1 MKRKL
6 FLEKI
11 NIEKLTIN
19 YNVLCHVPAKTSK
32 QRKRKQIPKLIFK
45 FWNVTSVFIHTWMK
59 SFTFYPTAW
68 KNKMCFNIPL
78 LLLSILSYAGPA
90 KKKRK
95 ENENVCNNIFETAI
109 QIHFSNIGAKEFF
122 FWVSEFYFS
131 GNDACYA
138 VRNWE
143 CMDIRLS
150 LNACQS
156 VLRHFVSLWVRSTLI
171 MQEKQIGNFLFYIQ
185 KIFGVRK
192 TFLWSN
198 FCFIFEE

>member
-1 MKRKL
+1 MKNSPSIIMSCVMCQQRPPNNEKGNKFRNWFLSFGTWLQSLFILEWNHLHFTQLLERIKCVSIFHCCYFLSFHMLALQRRKEKKMKMCVII
-6 FLEKI
+6 FL
-11 NIEKLTIN
+11 
-19 YNVLCHVPAKTSK
+19 K
-32 QRKRKQIPKLIFK
+32 QPFK
-45 FWNVTSVFIHTWMK
+45 FIFQTLVQ
-59 SFTFYPTAW
+59 
-68 KNKMCFNIPL
+68 KN
-78 LLLSILSYAGPA
+78 
-90 KKKRK
+90 
-95 ENENVCNNIFETAI
+95 
-109 QIHFSNIGAKEFF
+109 FF